1 MKIIWLGQ
9 AGLFFETEGIR
20 ILVDPYL
27 SDSVARENPGCRR
40 RVAVKEEFFSVTPD
54 LLILTHDHPDHY
66 DPETVS
72 RYLEK
77 EGNITVLSPGSVWD
91 KVRSFGRGHNYVLFA
106 PGTEWTHRGVLC
118 EAVPAAHSDPDA
130 IGVILRCEGKVFYIT
145 GDTLYSRK
153 VLSCLPPDIDVVFL
167 PINGAGNNMNCQDG
181 ARFAR
186 ETGASTVV
194 PIHFGLLDDLTAD
207 QFHCP
212 GKVIPTIYEEVLI

>member
-66 DPETVS
+66 DPET
-72 RYLEK
+72 
-77 EGNITVLSPGSVWD
+77 
-91 KVRSFGRGHNYVLFA
+91 
-106 PGTEWTHRGVLC
+106 EWTHRSVLC
-118 EAVPAAHSDPDA
+118 EAVPAAHSDPDT

-153 VLSCLPPDIDVVFL
+153 VLSSLQPDIDVVFL
-167 PINGAGNNMNCQDG
+167 PVNGAGNNMNCQDG
-181 ARFAR
+181 SRFAR